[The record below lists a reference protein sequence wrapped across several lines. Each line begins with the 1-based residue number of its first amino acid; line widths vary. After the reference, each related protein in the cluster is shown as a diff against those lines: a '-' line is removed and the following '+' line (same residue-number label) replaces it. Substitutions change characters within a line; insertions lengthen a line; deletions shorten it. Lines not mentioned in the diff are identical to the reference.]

1 MNTPEVIE
9 LNNQRLLTTDQ
20 LAEFY
25 GVKSVQIQQN
35 FGNNKEKFVEGK
47 HYIRLQGDELT
58 QFKRYLENFEV
69 PINKYA
75 RQLILYTKQGASRH
89 SKMLGTDEAWDM
101 YDQLEESYFNPRPMQ
116 LPTDP
121 RSQLKLMFEFSEET
135 AERVD
140 HIEKEIVE
148 IRDNQ
153 VIDISDYNYI
163 SERVNQRVS
172 QVAKGFG
179 KISRKQRSELFRDI
193 NGGVKRITGV
203 SSRNRL
209 RSRHYET
216 VVEFIQD
223 WEPSTATKSIVRQ
236 MSLDLEVSE

>member
-25 GVKSVQIQQN
+25 GTTSARITQN
-35 FGNNKEKFVEGK
+35 FGYNKEKFTEGK
-47 HYIRLQGDELT
+47 HYYRLEGDELKA
-58 QFKRYLENFEV
+58 FKSQVGNSDL
-69 PINKYA
+69 PINKFVS
-75 RQLILYTKQGASRH
+75 QLILYTKQGASRH

-101 YDQLEESYFNPRPMQ
+101 YDQLEENCFNPRPVQ

-121 RSQLKLMFEFSEET
+121 RSQLKLMYEFSEQT

-140 HIEKEIVE
+140 AVEKDI
-148 IRDNQ
+148 IDLRDNQ
-153 VIDISDYNYI
+153 VINTADYNHI
-163 SERVNQRVS
+163 STRVS
-172 QVAKGFG
+172 QRVAQVAKSFG
-179 KISRKQRSELFRDI
+179 KITAKQRTELFRDI

-203 SSRNRL
+203 GSRSQL
-209 RSRHYET
+209 RSKHYDA
-216 VVEFIQD
+216 VIEFIQD

-236 MSLDLEVSE
+236 MSLDLEEH

>member
-25 GVKSVQIQQN
+25 GTTSARITQN
-35 FGNNKEKFVEGK
+35 FGYNKEKFTEGK
-47 HYIRLQGDELT
+47 HYYRLEGDELKA
-58 QFKRYLENFEV
+58 FKSQVGNSDL
-69 PINKYA
+69 PINKFVS
-75 RQLILYTKQGASRH
+75 QLILYTKQGASRH

-101 YDQLEESYFNPRPMQ
+101 YDQLEESYFNPRPIQ

-121 RSQLKLMFEFSEET
+121 RSQLKLMYEFSEET

-209 RSRHYET
+209 RSRHYDA
-216 VVEFIQD
+216 VIEFIQD

-236 MSLDLEVSE
+236 MSLDLVE